1 MKITTIII
9 LAKRVYNLVARVVLE
24 TCKVGRPIY
33 ISMYIAMVSALTS
46 LLLRHSAF
54 RVLDCFSACLRVQEI
69 LLAINFQIRSTFN
82 RK

>member
-1 MKITTIII
+1 MKITTLII

-46 LLLRHSAF
+46 LLLRQSAF
-54 RVLDCFSACLRVQEI
+54 CVLDNI
-69 LLAINFQIRSTFN
+69 LTIKKNSHKPGPIVLAPV
-82 RK
+82 